1 MTENQLAY
9 LQYEETARS
18 NVAREAETNRSNLAR
33 EAETNRAN
41 LVNEAETKR
50 SNIARETE
58 TNRANVARETE
69 TNRSNLVD
77 EAERERSN
85 KQREALT
92 RVGHELQARSIKVDQ
107 DKAKE
112 QARHNEF
119 MEGVAVSSEA
129 RGWMDSFSDRRKSL
143 AMSGNTL
150 LSALKF
156 FTG

>member
-18 NVAREAETNRSNLAR
+18 NAAREAETNRSNLAR

-41 LVNEAETKR
+41 LANETETIR
-50 SNIARETE
+50 SNKARETE

-69 TNRSNLVD
+69 TNRANLVD

-85 KQREALT
+85 MQREALT
-92 RVGHELQARSIKVDQ
+92 RIGHELQARSIRVDQ

-119 MEGVAVSSEA
+119 MEGVAVSSEG
-129 RGWMDSFSDRRKSL
+129 RGWFDSFSNHMKNLSS
-143 AMSGNTL
+143 AGNTL
-150 LSALKF
+150 ISALKF
-156 FTG
+156 VGG